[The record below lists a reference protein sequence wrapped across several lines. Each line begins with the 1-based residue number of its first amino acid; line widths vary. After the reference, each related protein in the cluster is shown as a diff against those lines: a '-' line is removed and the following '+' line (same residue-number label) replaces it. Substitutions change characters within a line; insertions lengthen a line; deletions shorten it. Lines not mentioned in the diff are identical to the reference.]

1 MGINSWLLLGRL
13 RRAVKKISFLLN
25 FNINRWR
32 IASTIGASSSNHRR
46 LSHSFNDR
54 PGLRDCTDDL
64 NTYYDSPGSS
74 RGGGGRGG
82 GISRTSSCPSEDD
95 IDKRAEMFIANF
107 YRQLQIERQVSLE
120 LRYCRANSLESA
132 SP

>member
-1 MGINSWLLLGRL
+1 MGINSWLLLGSL
-13 RRAVKKISFLLN
+13 RGAVKKLSFLMN
-25 FNINRWR
+25 FNINHWR
-32 IASTIGASSSNHRR
+32 IASTIAASSSNHRR

-54 PGLRDCTDDL
+54 PGFRACTDDL

-74 RGGGGRGG
+74 RGGR
-82 GISRTSSCPSEDD
+82 GISRTSSCLSEDD
-95 IDKRAEMFIANF
+95 IHKRAEMFIANF
-107 YRQLQIERQVSLE
+107 YQQLQIERQVSLE